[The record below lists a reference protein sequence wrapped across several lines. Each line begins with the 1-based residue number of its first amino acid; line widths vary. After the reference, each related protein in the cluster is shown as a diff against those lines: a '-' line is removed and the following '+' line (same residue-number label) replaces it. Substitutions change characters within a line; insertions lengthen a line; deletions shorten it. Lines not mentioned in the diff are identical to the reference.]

1 MMRKRF
7 TFAAGAAV
15 LVSLA
20 AAAVVVAA
28 TGSTDQSPAR
38 RISVFEKFGK
48 DVADVNLRSKK
59 NEPGDY
65 VVFHDPVHRS
75 AKGPKIGDM
84 HVQCLASFARDL
96 CRGVIELT
104 ERGNISFEGL
114 TLRAQKP
121 HVRRFAILGG
131 TGEFQGARGEFVSE
145 KATDA
150 GSGLR
155 FTIIILG

>member
-1 MMRKRF
+1 MVRKRL
-7 TFAAGAAV
+7 TFAASAAA

-20 AAAVVVAA
+20 AAAAVLAA
-28 TGSTDQSPAR
+28 TGTTDRSSER

-48 DVADVNLRSKK
+48 DIADVNLRSKK

-84 HVQCLASFARDL
+84 HVQCIASFARDL

-104 ERGNISFEGL
+104 GRGNISFEGL
-114 TLRAQKP
+114 TLREAKP
-121 HVRRFAILGG
+121 HVRRFAIVGG
-131 TGEFQGARGEFVSE
+131 TGEFRGARGEFVSE

-150 GSGLR
+150 GAGLR
-155 FTIIILG
+155 FTIVLL

>member
-1 MMRKRF
+1 MRKRF
-7 TFAAGAAV
+7 ALTAGAAT

-20 AAAVVVAA
+20 VTAAVLAA
-28 TGSTDQSPAR
+28 TGSTDRSSER
-38 RISVFEKFGK
+38 RIFVFEKFGK

-84 HVQCLASFARDL
+84 HVQCLASFGRDL

-104 ERGNISFEGL
+104 GRGNISFEGL
-114 TLRAQKP
+114 ALREQKP
-121 HVRRFAILGG
+121 DVRRFAIVGG
-131 TGEFQGARGEFVSE
+131 TGEFRGARGEFVSE

-150 GSGLR
+150 GAGLR
-155 FTIIILG
+155 FTLVLL